1 MRSEAKF
8 KIAGWEEKPFAEDAS
23 GESGKLTR
31 ASVRKTYSGG
41 LSGEGV
47 VEYVM
52 AYGPDG
58 SAEYV
63 GYERVTGR
71 LEGMSGS
78 FVWRHTGTYAQD
90 RMVQTST
97 IVEGSG
103 TGELAGIS
111 GRAEILAG
119 HQKDYPFTLEY
130 EMALAELQKNG
141 VVQLDEERKAQ
152 MVGNLLVVLCGE
164 RATQPIVNAGTLY

>member
-52 AYGPDG
+52 AYGPGG

-103 TGELAGIS
+103 TGELSGIS

-130 EMALAELQKNG
+130 EMALAE
-141 VVQLDEERKAQ
+141 
-152 MVGNLLVVLCGE
+152 M
-164 RATQPIVNAGTLY
+164 PIWGS